1 MEETIGI
8 IGKGVLGTSIFNFFE
23 SKINVLIYDKYKNI
37 GNFDHI
43 LKTDI
48 LFLCLPTLFKEDI
61 EEYDIYEI
69 KETCKLLKENKYQG
83 IIILKSTVLPGTTE
97 ILNKEYD
104 LNIIHNPEF
113 LSEKT
118 ATEDFKNQNH
128 IVLGG
133 EELNKCIKFFKKYF
147 PDIEYSYLTSKESEL
162 MKIAAN
168 NFYSTKIMFFN
179 ELFVLSKNI
188 NTSYDKVKEAMIKNK
203 WINPMHTSVPGNNN
217 KLGFGGMCFP
227 KDTSA
232 YYNYLK
238 KNSEYY
244 EIAKAT
250 VEQNKTIRK

>member
-1 MEETIGI
+1 MH
-8 IGKGVLGTSIFNFFE
+8 N
-23 SKINVLIYDKYKNI
+23 INKHDKYKNI
-37 GNFDHI
+37 GNFDNI

-97 ILNKEYD
+97 ILNKEYG

-118 ATEDFKNQNH
+118 ATEDFKNQSH

-147 PDIEYSYLTSKESEL
+147 QDAEYSYLTSKESEL

-179 ELFVLSKNI
+179 ELFVLTVAALILLIDGLYKPDVFFLEFCI
-188 NTSYDKVKEAMIKNK
+188 IL
-203 WINPMHTSVPGNNN
+203 I
-217 KLGFGGMCFP
+217 LG
-227 KDTSA
+227 
-232 YYNYLK
+232 L
-238 KNSEYY
+238 
-244 EIAKAT
+244 
-250 VEQNKTIRK
+250 